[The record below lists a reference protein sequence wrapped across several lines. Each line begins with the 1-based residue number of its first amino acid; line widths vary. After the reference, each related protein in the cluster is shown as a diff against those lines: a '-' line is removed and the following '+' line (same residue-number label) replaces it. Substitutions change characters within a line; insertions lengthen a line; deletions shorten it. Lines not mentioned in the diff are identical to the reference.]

1 MPNRIRLATLDDL
14 DRLLSLDQI
23 ASREPTRA
31 AAIRRGIKAGAC
43 WVADDGNGLLG
54 YMLLLHKTFFGFDFV
69 ELLYVEQRARR
80 HGVGRALIEQAE
92 RECTTAKLFTSTN
105 ESNAAMRGL
114 LARLGYRR
122 SGVIYNL
129 DKDDPEFIFVKLRV
143 TTPCRCAASAGETR
157 A

>member
-1 MPNRIRLATLDDL
+1 MATLDDL

-31 AAIRRGIKAGAC
+31 ATVRRGIAAGAC
-43 WVADDGNGLLG
+43 WVVDDGGGLLG
-54 YMLLLHKTFFGFDFV
+54 YVLLHKNFFGFDFV

-80 HGVGRALIEQAE
+80 QGVGRALIEQAE
-92 RECTTAKLFTSTN
+92 RECTTAKLFTSAN

-114 LARLGYRR
+114 LARLGYRW

-129 DKDDPEFIFVKLRV
+129 DKDDPEFIFVKLLAR
-143 TTPCRCAASAGETR
+143 
-157 A
+157 

>member
-1 MPNRIRLATLDDL
+1 MPNPVRLATLDDL

-31 AAIRRGIKAGAC
+31 LTVRHGIEAGAC
-43 WVADDGNGLLG
+43 WVADDGSTLAGYVLLRR
-54 YMLLLHKTFFGFDFV
+54 KAFFGFDFV

-80 HGVGRALIEQAE
+80 RGVGRALIEQAE

-114 LARLGYRR
+114 VTRLGYQW

-129 DKDDPEFIFVKLRV
+129 DKDDPEFIFVKLLPR
-143 TTPCRCAASAGETR
+143 
-157 A
+157 